1 MTRDLLDR
9 HRSLR
14 LLVFLLVALMAF
26 FLLNLV
32 WNAFVLFSDVILL
45 FFLAWIVAFVL
56 DPVSILL
63 QRRGVPRPLAVT
75 LIYTALLVVVS
86 GGIVLTI
93 PSLEE
98 EVRQLAS
105 EITSALS
112 GANLASLNTN
122 AIDALRHLGFS
133 RQNAHNIVDT
143 VSGQI
148 PGWIQ
153 TLTNNA
159 VNTTTSL
166 FASILT
172 VLFNSFLVLIVSF
185 YMMLDG
191 GRLAESLIVK
201 LPPRWIPD
209 VRLFQ
214 RYVEQI
220 FGGFFRA
227 QLTIAAIYAALT
239 WLVMLLV
246 GQGNLL
252 VALVAGAL
260 LLLPF
265 IGTVLCLIPPML
277 LVLLQSPSDHLVWNL
292 GLVIVLLVVA
302 QNIVFQV
309 IAPKVFGAHLGVHPL
324 ILFAALLIGTK
335 MGGVWGAFFAGP
347 LVAVA
352 YAMLRVYYERFARA
366 SPLFAAEPS
375 EPPEIPETPETE
387 KALALPAGADA
398 DEQPR
403 EAQNASASG
412 TRSAKRIIDDLIL
425 HRSASTRAE

>member
-14 LLVFLLVALMAF
+14 LLVSLLVAILALY
-26 FLLNLV
+26 LLNLV
-32 WNAFVLFSDVILL
+32 WNIFLLFSDIILL

-56 DPVSILL
+56 EPVSTLL
-63 QRRGVPRPLAVT
+63 QRRKVPRPLAVT

-98 EVRQLAS
+98 EVRLLAS
-105 EITSALS
+105 EITTALS
-112 GANLASLNTN
+112 GANLENLSAN
-122 AIDALRHLGFS
+122 AVTTLRHLGFS
-133 RQNAHNIVDT
+133 QQNAHNIVDA

-153 TLTNNA
+153 SLTNDA
-159 VNTTTSL
+159 VNLTTTL
-166 FASILT
+166 FTSILT
-172 VLFNSFLVLIVSF
+172 VLFNAFLVLIVSF

-191 GRLAESLIVK
+191 GRLTERMVSK

-209 VRLFQ
+209 VHLFQ

-227 QLTIAAIYAALT
+227 QLTIAAIYAAVT
-239 WLVMLLV
+239 WVGLLLV

-252 VALVAGAL
+252 VALISGL
-260 LLLPF
+260 LMLLPF
-265 IGTVLCLIPPML
+265 IGTVLCLVPPVLLML
-277 LVLLQSPSDHLVWNL
+277 LQAPSDHLAVKL
-292 GLVIVLLVVA
+292 GLLVLGLILA

-347 LVAVA
+347 LVGVA
-352 YAMLRVYYERFARA
+352 YAMVRVYYERFAIGT
-366 SPLFAAEPS
+366 PLFTAEPT
-375 EPPEIPETPETE
+375 ETAETAETPETLD
-387 KALALPAGADA
+387 LAPVTSDA
-398 DEQPR
+398 ARKPR
-403 EAQNASASG
+403 ETQV
-412 TRSAKRIIDDLIL
+412 TAKATPPSPKPILDDYTPQ
-425 HRSASTRAE
+425 RPVSTRAE

>member
-14 LLVFLLVALMAF
+14 LLVLLLVAVVGF
-26 FLLNLV
+26 YLLNLV
-32 WNAFVLFSDVILL
+32 WNVFVLFGDVVLL

-63 QRRGVPRPLAVT
+63 QRRHVPRPLAVT

-98 EVRQLAS
+98 EVRLLAS

-112 GANLASLNTN
+112 GANLESLNAN
-122 AIDALRHLGFS
+122 AISTLRHLGFS
-133 RQNAHNIVDT
+133 QQNARNIVDT
-143 VSGQI
+143 VSGQV

-159 VNTTTSL
+159 VNMTTTL
-166 FASILT
+166 FASILS
-172 VLFNSFLVLIVSF
+172 VLFNAFLVLIVSF

-191 GRLAESLIVK
+191 GRLTEHMIAK

-239 WLVMLLV
+239 WLVLLIL

-252 VALVAGAL
+252 VALIAGVL

-265 IGTVLCLIPPML
+265 IGTVLCLVPPVL
-277 LVLLQSPSDHLVWNL
+277 LVLLQAPSDNLAWNL
-292 GLVIVLLVVA
+292 AVLIVSLVIA
-302 QNIVFQV
+302 QNIVFQI
-309 IAPKVFGAHLGVHPL
+309 IAPKIFGVHLGVHPL
-324 ILFAALLIGTK
+324 ILFGALLIGTK
-335 MGGVWGAFFAGP
+335 LGGVWGAFFAGP
-347 LVAVA
+347 LVAVG
-352 YAMLRVYYERFARA
+352 YAMLRVYYERFAKTSSLF
-366 SPLFAAEPS
+366 SPEPLEATKTLDLAA
-375 EPPEIPETPETE
+375 TPDTDGE
-387 KALALPAGADA
+387 
-398 DEQPR
+398 PR
-403 EAQNASASG
+403 EAVGTAKATTPSRKPILDKFTLPRPASP
-412 TRSAKRIIDDLIL
+412 RP
-425 HRSASTRAE
+425 E

>member
-14 LLVFLLVALMAF
+14 LLVFLLVAIVALYLF
-26 FLLNLV
+26 SFV
-32 WNAFVLFSDVILL
+32 WNVFALFSDVILL

-63 QRRGVPRPLAVT
+63 QRRHVARPLAVT
-75 LIYTALLVVVS
+75 LIYTALLIVVS
-86 GGIVLTI
+86 GAIVLTI

-98 EVRQLAS
+98 EVRLLAS
-105 EITSALS
+105 EITAALS
-112 GANLASLNTN
+112 GANLENLSAN
-122 AIDALRHLGFS
+122 AVSTLRHLGFS
-133 RQNAHNIVDT
+133 KQNAHNIVDT

-159 VNTTTSL
+159 VNVTTTL

-191 GRLAESLIVK
+191 GRLTERIIAK
-201 LPPRWIPD
+201 LPPLWIPD

-239 WLVMLLV
+239 WLVLLLL

-252 VALVAGAL
+252 VALISGVV

-265 IGTVLCLIPPML
+265 IGTVLCLVPPFL
-277 LVLLQSPSDHLVWNL
+277 LVLLQAPTDKLVWDL
-292 GLVIVLLVVA
+292 GALIVALIVA
-302 QNIVFQV
+302 QNIVFQI

-324 ILFAALLIGTK
+324 ILFGALLIGTK
-335 MGGVWGAFFAGP
+335 IGGVWGAFFAGP

-352 YAMLRVYYERFARA
+352 YAMLRVYYERFAKA
-366 SPLFAAEPS
+366 SPLFAAEP
-375 EPPEIPETPETE
+375 PETTETLE
-387 KALALPAGADA
+387 LAATAGAVEPSHEVPVA
-398 DEQPR
+398 TKAIVTP
-403 EAQNASASG
+403 SP
-412 TRSAKRIIDDLIL
+412 KRIFDELTL
-425 HRSASTRAE
+425 QHSNSAQVE

>member
-1 MTRDLLDR
+1 MTRDLLER

-14 LLVFLLVALMAF
+14 LLVLLLVAVVAF
-26 FLLNLV
+26 YLLNLI
-32 WNAFVLFSDVILL
+32 WNIFALFSDVILL

-63 QRRGVPRPLAVT
+63 QRRHVPRPLAVT

-86 GGIVLTI
+86 GAIVLTI

-98 EVRQLAS
+98 EVRLLAS

-112 GANLASLNTN
+112 GANLESLSAN
-122 AIDALRHLGFS
+122 AITTLRHLGFS
-133 RQNAHNIVDT
+133 QQNAHNIVDT

-159 VNTTTSL
+159 VNITTTL
-166 FASILT
+166 FASILS
-172 VLFNSFLVLIVSF
+172 VLFNAFLVLIVSF

-191 GRLAESLIVK
+191 GRLTERIISK

-239 WLVMLLV
+239 WLVLLLL

-252 VALVAGAL
+252 VALIAGIL
-260 LLLPF
+260 MLLPF
-265 IGTVLCLIPPML
+265 IGTVLCLVPPVL
-277 LVLLQSPSDHLVWNL
+277 LVLLQAPSDKLVWNL
-292 GLVIVLLVVA
+292 GVLIVSLVVA
-302 QNIVFQV
+302 QNVVFQI
-309 IAPKVFGAHLGVHPL
+309 IAPKVFGVHLGVHPL
-324 ILFAALLIGTK
+324 ILFAALLIGAK
-335 MGGVWGAFFAGP
+335 VGGVWGAFFAGP
-347 LVAVA
+347 LVAVG
-352 YAMLRVYYERFARA
+352 YAMLRVYYERFAKT
-366 SPLFAAEPS
+366 SSLFAGESPDAAETF
-375 EPPEIPETPETE
+375 EPAATE
-387 KALALPAGADA
+387 DTAG
-398 DEQPR
+398 EPR
-403 EAQNASASG
+403 EAPVTTVATASTPKG
-412 TRSAKRIIDDLIL
+412 IFDKLTIQ
-425 HRSASTRAE
+425 RSASPGAE

>member
-14 LLVFLLVALMAF
+14 LLVFLLVAIVALY
-26 FLLNLV
+26 LLNLV
-32 WNAFVLFSDVILL
+32 WNVFLLFSDVILL

-56 DPVSILL
+56 DPVSVLL
-63 QRRGVPRPLAVT
+63 QRRKVPRPLAVT

-98 EVRQLAS
+98 EVRLLAS
-105 EITSALS
+105 EITNALS
-112 GANLASLNTN
+112 GANLENLSAN
-122 AIDALRHLGFS
+122 AVSTLRHLGFS
-133 RQNAHNIVDT
+133 KQNAQNIVDA

-148 PGWIQ
+148 PGWSQ

-159 VNTTTSL
+159 VNVTTTL
-166 FASILT
+166 FASILS
-172 VLFNSFLVLIVSF
+172 VLFNAFLVLIVSF

-191 GRLAESLIVK
+191 GRLTERIIAK
-201 LPPRWIPD
+201 LPPRWVPD

-239 WLVMLLV
+239 WVALLLA

-252 VALVAGAL
+252 VALISGIL
-260 LLLPF
+260 MLLPF
-265 IGTVLCLIPPML
+265 IGTVLCLVPPVL
-277 LVLLQSPSDHLVWNL
+277 LVLLQSPADNLALKIGLLIL
-292 GLVIVLLVVA
+292 GLIVA
-302 QNIVFQV
+302 QNIVFQI

-324 ILFAALLIGTK
+324 ILFGALLIGAK
-335 MGGVWGAFFAGP
+335 VGGVWGAFFAGP
-347 LVAVA
+347 LVGVA
-352 YAMLRVYYERFARA
+352 YAMLRVYYERFAIG
-366 SPLFAAEPS
+366 SPLFTA
-375 EPPEIPETPETE
+375 EPPESPETLDL
-387 KALALPAGADA
+387 ALASDDA
-398 DEQPR
+398 ARKPC
-403 EAQNASASG
+403 EAQMASRTTTPSP
-412 TRSAKRIIDDLIL
+412 KPLFDDYTQQ
-425 HRSASTRAE
+425 RPASTRAE

>member
-14 LLVFLLVALMAF
+14 LLVSLLVAIMA
-26 FLLNLV
+26 LYLVSLV
-32 WNAFVLFSDVILL
+32 WNAFLLFSDIILL

-56 DPVSILL
+56 EPVSMLL
-63 QRRGVPRPLAVT
+63 QRRKVPRPLAVT

-86 GGIVLTI
+86 GGIVLMI

-98 EVRQLAS
+98 EVRLLAS
-105 EITSALS
+105 EVTTALS
-112 GANLASLNTN
+112 GANLENLSAN
-122 AIDALRHLGFS
+122 AVTALRHLGFS
-133 RQNAHNIVDT
+133 QQNAHNIVDA

-153 TLTNNA
+153 SLTNDA
-159 VNTTTSL
+159 VNLTTTL
-166 FASILT
+166 FASILS

-191 GRLAESLIVK
+191 GRLTERMVSK

-239 WLVMLLV
+239 WVGLLLV

-252 VALVAGAL
+252 VALISGL
-260 LLLPF
+260 LMLLPF
-265 IGTVLCLIPPML
+265 IGTVLCLVPPVLLML
-277 LVLLQSPSDHLVWNL
+277 LQAPSDNLAVKL
-292 GLVIVLLVVA
+292 GLLLLGLILA
-302 QNIVFQV
+302 QNVVFQV
-309 IAPKVFGAHLGVHPL
+309 IAPKVFGAQLGVHPL
-324 ILFAALLIGTK
+324 ILFAALLIGAK

-347 LVAVA
+347 LVGVA
-352 YAMLRVYYERFARA
+352 YAMLRVYYERFAIG
-366 SPLFAAEPS
+366 SPLFTA
-375 EPPEIPETPETE
+375 EPPETSETPEILD
-387 KALALPAGADA
+387 LATVTPDA
-398 DEQPR
+398 AKKPR
-403 EAQNASASG
+403 EAQVTTTPSP
-412 TRSAKRIIDDLIL
+412 KPIFDDYTPQ
-425 HRSASTRAE
+425 RPVSTRAE

>member
-14 LLVFLLVALMAF
+14 LLVFLLVAIVSLY
-26 FLLNLV
+26 LLNLV
-32 WNAFVLFSDVILL
+32 WHIFMLFSDVVLL

-63 QRRGVPRPLAVT
+63 QRRHVPRPLAVT

-98 EVRQLAS
+98 EVRLLAS
-105 EITSALS
+105 EITNALS
-112 GANLASLNTN
+112 GANLESLNAN
-122 AIDALRHLGFS
+122 AISTLRHLGFS
-133 RQNAHNIVDT
+133 QQNAHNIVDT
-143 VSGQI
+143 ISGQI

-159 VNTTTSL
+159 VNTTTTL
-166 FASILT
+166 FASILS

-191 GRLAESLIVK
+191 GRLTERIITK
-201 LPPRWIPD
+201 LPLRWISD

-239 WLVMLLV
+239 WLVLLLV

-252 VALVAGAL
+252 VALIAGVL

-265 IGTVLCLIPPML
+265 IGTVLCMVPPFL
-277 LVLLQSPSDHLVWNL
+277 LVLLQAPSNE
-292 GLVIVLLVVA
+292 LVVKLSILIVALILA
-302 QNIVFQV
+302 QNIVFQI

-352 YAMLRVYYERFARA
+352 YAMLRVYYERFAKA
-366 SPLFAAEPS
+366 SPLFAVEPL
-375 EPPEIPETPETE
+375 ETTE
-387 KALALPAGADA
+387 KLDLAVAAPA
-398 DEQPR
+398 EKPR
-403 EAQNASASG
+403 EAPVTPVTTTPSPN
-412 TRSAKRIIDDLIL
+412 RIFDELTMQ
-425 HRSASTRAE
+425 R